1 MKRKKRHFSRLKNF
15 TLIELLVVVAVIAI
29 LAGLLLPALNKAKQ
43 MAFQTIC
50 SNNCRQ
56 IFNGILL
63 YAGDN
68 DGWMPPV
75 SNNNKCGYS
84 YYINYY
90 LKVQGGEVWES
101 GSWAFPSS
109 LLLFRERK
117 QPFFCPAVPDPHG
130 SPVWEEGNAS
140 SELFQTNYVPTLR
153 QASTSEKD
161 GGWKRDTDP
170 YRKMD
175 LIKNGSIILGE
186 KHYRTIDAGYATGG
200 YLYQGQWTDSSMKPP
215 DNKYAPAWVHSLAA
229 NFLRVD
235 GSVRSLRFTGV
246 SRFDKDF
253 IIRN

>member
-15 TLIELLVVVAVIAI
+15 TLIELLVVIAVIAI

-90 LKVQGGEVWES
+90 LKVQGGVVWES

-117 QPFFCPAVPDPHG
+117 QPFFCPAVPDPW
-130 SPVWEEGNAS
+130 WE
-140 SELFQTNYVPTLR
+140 
-153 QASTSEKD
+153 
-161 GGWKRDTDP
+161 
-170 YRKMD
+170 
-175 LIKNGSIILGE
+175 
-186 KHYRTIDAGYATGG
+186 
-200 YLYQGQWTDSSMKPP
+200 
-215 DNKYAPAWVHSLAA
+215 
-229 NFLRVD
+229 
-235 GSVRSLRFTGV
+235 RSWACF
-246 SRFDKDF
+246 
-253 IIRN
+253 

>member
-1 MKRKKRHFSRLKNF
+1 M
-15 TLIELLVVVAVIAI
+15 IELLVVIAIIAI
-29 LAGLLLPALNKAKQ
+29 LAAMLLPALNNARARAK
-43 MAFQTIC
+43 T
-50 SNNCRQ
+50 SNCLSNIKQ
-56 IFNGILL
+56 IVAANTV

-90 LKVQGGEVWES
+90 LKVQGGVVWES

-140 SELFQTNYVPTLR
+140 SELFQTNYVPT
-153 QASTSEKD
+153 QHQSSTSEKD